1 MNIHRDIDIIYQQTS
16 LVETSDIELCRD
28 NMKEYVDFVYKVVS
42 EVNYDYSESS
52 INLPLDNTFK
62 TYLLEKIKERRN
74 PELKYVV
81 VIGIGGSNLGTM
93 ALYRALRGRLDV
105 LLHENDPKI
114 VFVDTVSPPL
124 VAQVV
129 EFLNNSVNSPEEVI
143 VNMISKSG
151 ETTETVANFE
161 VIYNVLKKKFGDKV
175 NERIIITTDRDSK
188 LWKVSEEKKLE
199 LLEVPETVGGRY
211 SVLSAVGLFPL
222 GLANFDINGF
232 WDGAG
237 EIVKRCVAK
246 DVYQNPALISAILAF
261 VHYKKGRNIYNNFY
275 FNPELKSL
283 GRWYSQ
289 LMAES
294 IAKEYDLNNQKVNV
308 GITPIISIGS
318 TDLHSTATLF
328 LSGPPDKFTQF
339 VHASQKEG
347 SPSVPTE
354 LFMPDLV
361 PDIKGKSMADI
372 MNAIYYGVKIAYL
385 KNGLPYTEISMHDVS
400 ENSLGQYVQ
409 LKMIETMY
417 LARLLGVNAFD
428 QPKVEDYKR
437 ETREILKKL

>member
-161 VIYNVLKKKFGDKV
+161 VIYNVLKKL
-175 NERIIITTDRDSK
+175 NH
-188 LWKVSEEKKLE
+188 
-199 LLEVPETVGGRY
+199 LL
-211 SVLSAVGLFPL
+211 L
-222 GLANFDINGF
+222 
-232 WDGAG
+232 
-237 EIVKRCVAK
+237 
-246 DVYQNPALISAILAF
+246 
-261 VHYKKGRNIYNNFY
+261 
-275 FNPELKSL
+275 
-283 GRWYSQ
+283 
-289 LMAES
+289 
-294 IAKEYDLNNQKVNV
+294 
-308 GITPIISIGS
+308 
-318 TDLHSTATLF
+318 
-328 LSGPPDKFTQF
+328 
-339 VHASQKEG
+339 
-347 SPSVPTE
+347 
-354 LFMPDLV
+354 
-361 PDIKGKSMADI
+361 
-372 MNAIYYGVKIAYL
+372 
-385 KNGLPYTEISMHDVS
+385 
-400 ENSLGQYVQ
+400 
-409 LKMIETMY
+409 
-417 LARLLGVNAFD
+417 
-428 QPKVEDYKR
+428 
-437 ETREILKKL
+437 